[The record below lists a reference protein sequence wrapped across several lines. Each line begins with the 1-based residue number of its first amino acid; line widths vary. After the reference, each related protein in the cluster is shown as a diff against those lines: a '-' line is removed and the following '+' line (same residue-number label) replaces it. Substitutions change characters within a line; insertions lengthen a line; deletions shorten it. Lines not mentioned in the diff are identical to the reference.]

1 MTPLRDNFSNRER
14 KTIILLSVV
23 AVFSLGIL
31 VVLNLGK
38 EQQPQPSES
47 SAQTYQKKKRQWQQE
62 DSAYKQKMAERRQ
75 RQDEHYRLQAEHY
88 SRQEA
93 HYRLQDEYYR
103 QKDKFYRD
111 EIKRIQRQSAQQAQT
126 AKTIRTTDSTER
138 PKLYDCTDKFQ
149 VPTTIDANTADSATL
164 CRIPGIGKTIASIIL
179 RQRNRLG
186 GFHSLSQLCECKYFT
201 EDLLP
206 WFTIS
211 AEPELKKICI
221 NTATFYQ
228 LVSHPY
234 ISKAQTQDILAY
246 IRRYGNIKDA
256 GQLRSTGIFTEE
268 ELPLLLPY
276 LEF

>member
-1 MTPLRDNFSNRER
+1 MAFLRDNFSNRER

-23 AVFSLGIL
+23 AVFSLGVLI
-31 VVLNLGK
+31 VLNLHD
-38 EQQPQPSES
+38 EPAQLSES
-47 SAQTYQKKKRQWQQE
+47 SEQTYQQKKRRWQQE
-62 DSAYKQKMAERRQ
+62 DSLYRQKKAERQQ

-103 QKDKFYRD
+103 QKDQFYRE
-111 EIKRIQRQSAQQAQT
+111 EIKRLRQQKAQQAQT
-126 AKTIRTTDSTER
+126 ATDTTER
-138 PKLYDCTDKFQ
+138 ARLYDRTDKFLS
-149 VPTTIDANTADSATL
+149 PTTVDANTADSATL

-179 RQRNRLG
+179 QQRKRLG
-186 GFHSLSQLCECKYFT
+186 GFHSLNQLCECKYFT

-211 AEPELKKICI
+211 AQPELKKISI

-246 IRRYGNIKDA
+246 IRLYGNIKDA
-256 GQLRSTGIFTEE
+256 NQLRSTGIFTEE
-268 ELPLLLPY
+268 ELLQLLPY